1 MHNTKK
7 QNLAFNLTFCETN
20 LHYLLGAEELN
31 KKAITFNK
39 KEIKRIKKE
48 LDNLAPKD

>member
-7 QNLAFNLTFCETN
+7 QNLEFNLTFCETN
-20 LHYLLGAEELN
+20 LLFLLGAKEIN
-31 KKAITFNK
+31 KKAVRFMR

-48 LDNLAPKD
+48 LDNLPQNN

>member
-7 QNLAFNLTFCETN
+7 QNLEFNLTSCETN
-20 LHYLLGAEELN
+20 LRYLLGAEELN

-48 LDNLAPKD
+48 LDNLTPKD